1 MLFLINNY
9 FDIAQCLT
17 YLELPAGAIVFEYG
31 SIGDL
36 FYIILGGDVK
46 VLVPNQNKLKAL

>member
-9 FDIAQCLT
+9 SDIAQCLT
-17 YLELPAGAIVFEYG
+17 YLELPAQAIVFEYG

-36 FYIILGGDVK
+36 FYIILRGDVK